1 MKAIAE
7 PIMVAA
13 RIQGA
18 EAGAQG
24 ASAFPDRMTP
34 SSQGGLAMLATYP
47 LPPPASTTSG

>member
-1 MKAIAE
+1 M
-7 PIMVAA
+7 MVAA

-34 SSQGGLAMLATYP
+34 SSQGGLAMVATYP
-47 LPPPASTTSG
+47 LLSPASTTRG